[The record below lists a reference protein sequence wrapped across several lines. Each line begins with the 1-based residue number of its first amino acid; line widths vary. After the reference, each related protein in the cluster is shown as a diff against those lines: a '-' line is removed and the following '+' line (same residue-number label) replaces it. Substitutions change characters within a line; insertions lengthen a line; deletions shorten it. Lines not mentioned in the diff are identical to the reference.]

1 MDSVARGINTSS
13 FASASFAGG
22 SFAGGS
28 FASGSFAS
36 ISFASASFAECRADA
51 ILDKATR
58 NGQNGC
64 SLQTAHL

>member
-22 SFAGGS
+22 SFAG
-28 FASGSFAS
+28 GSFAS

-58 NGQNGC
+58 NGQNSC